1 MTTILY
7 DPEEKKISK
16 EDFRVLIDH
25 LRLGNVAI
33 LPTDTIYGFS
43 CVATIPQ
50 AITKISKLKNRP
62 NDKPYIVLVSSIAM
76 ARRYAYLDPKTL
88 ELAKEIWEK
97 DEPTSLVLKAKDKL
111 PDRLLSRE
119 GGISLRLPK
128 SDLLIKIIRSLGLP
142 LVSSSLNISG
152 KSYIDDLSKL
162 DKIYGPQLENVV
174 LLDAGQ
180 TKIKPVSKILDIRS
194 GAMKQIR

>member
-194 GAMKQIR
+194 GKMKQIR

>member
-7 DPEEKKISK
+7 DREEKKISK

-43 CVATIPQ
+43 CVATMPQ

-62 NDKPYIVLVSSIAM
+62 ADKPYIVLVSSIAM

-88 ELAKEIWEK
+88 KLAKEIWGK
-97 DEPTSLVLKAKDKL
+97 DEPTSLVLKAKDIL
-111 PDRLLSRE
+111 PDRLLSKE

-152 KSYIDDLSKL
+152 KPYIDDLSKL

-174 LLDAGQ
+174 LIDAGQ
-180 TKIKPVSKILDIRS
+180 DKTKPVSKILDIRS